1 MNVADRFQR
10 ALTYW
15 EDSDEAGPARLP
27 IRLTKACV
35 QVLPITGAGLSLFS
49 APTMRIPV
57 GASDDT
63 ATAAE
68 RAQFTVAQG
77 PCFEAHQTGGQV
89 VATEPVIA
97 ERWPLFY
104 DLIAQ
109 TPVRGILSSP
119 LQDELS
125 RVGVLDLYVPRSED
139 LAGIDRAELGAI
151 THHITAA
158 LMRDDMFPNF
168 RNGPPWDGPLWL
180 TNPTVTARAHV
191 MMAMGMVSVATG
203 LKLDDALA
211 ALRAHAYAVDRT
223 VDSIA
228 QDIVHRNLPAASLA
242 DI

>member
-1 MNVADRFQR
+1 MDVVDRFQR

-15 EDSDEAGPARLP
+15 EDTGEAGPARMP
-27 IRLTKACV
+27 TRLTKACV

-49 APTMRIPV
+49 APTMRIPI

-77 PCFEAHQTGGQV
+77 PCFAAHHTGGQV
-89 VATEPVIA
+89 VAPESVIA
-97 ERWPLFY
+97 KRWPLFY

-109 TPVRGILSSP
+109 TPVRGILSCP
-119 LQDELS
+119 LHDGLS

-139 LAGIDRAELGAI
+139 LADIDPAEIGTI
-151 THHITAA
+151 TAYITAA
-158 LMRDDMFPNF
+158 LMQDDMFVNF

-180 TNPTVTARAHV
+180 TNPAVVARTFV
-191 MMAMGMVSVATG
+191 MMAMGMVTVATG
-203 LKLDDALA
+203 LRLDDALA

-223 VDSIA
+223 LDSIA
-228 QDIVHRNLPAASLA
+228 WDIVHRNLPAASLA
-242 DI
+242 DT